1 MMETTALPVQ
11 RAPKRLW
18 SPEKKMAVLQAWQ
31 DGTPLEEVCRTHG
44 VHASQVYKWKRALDR
59 GLQDRG
65 ALVPKSQVIALQ
77 KRIEELERALGRKT
91 LELDVLKKAY
101 ALKGLKLP
109 EGMCDG

>member
-1 MMETTALPVQ
+1 METMALPVQ

-65 ALVPKSQVIALQ
+65 ALVPKSQVLVLQ
-77 KRIEELERALGRKT
+77 RKVEELEQALGRKA
-91 LELDVLKKAY
+91 LEVDVLKKAFK
-101 ALKGLKLP
+101 LKGLKLP
-109 EGMCDG
+109 EGI